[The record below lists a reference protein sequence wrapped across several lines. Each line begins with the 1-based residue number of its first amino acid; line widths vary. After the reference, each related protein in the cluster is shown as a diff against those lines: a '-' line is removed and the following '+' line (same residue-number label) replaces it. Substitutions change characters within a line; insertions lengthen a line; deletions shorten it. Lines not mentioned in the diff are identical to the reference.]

1 MSNGK
6 SDENRMEM
14 TREDLLA
21 SCKNE
26 LETVKTIASK
36 LAELVAAYKGKES
49 YALEETAAIGALL
62 FSIYTGIERVM
73 ESVLSFDDLQIKSH
87 EERHAE
93 VLKKTF
99 ELGVLPQDLF
109 NSLSKYLAFRRFFES
124 SYVTELSA
132 QKLAELAETL
142 PPTLA
147 GFEKEVCEY
156 IETV

>member
-1 MSNGK
+1 MSE
-6 SDENRMEM
+6 ENKTEP
-14 TREDLLA
+14 TREELLA
-21 SCKNE
+21 ACKTE
-26 LETVKTIASK
+26 MEAVKAIASR
-36 LAELVAAYKGKES
+36 LAELVAVYKTKES
-49 YALEETAAIGALL
+49 YAMEETAALGALL
-62 FSIYTGIERVM
+62 FSVYNGLERVM
-73 ESVLSFDDLQIKSH
+73 ENVLSFDALQIKSH

-93 VLKKTF
+93 VLRKTF

-132 QKLAELAETL
+132 HKLAELAETL